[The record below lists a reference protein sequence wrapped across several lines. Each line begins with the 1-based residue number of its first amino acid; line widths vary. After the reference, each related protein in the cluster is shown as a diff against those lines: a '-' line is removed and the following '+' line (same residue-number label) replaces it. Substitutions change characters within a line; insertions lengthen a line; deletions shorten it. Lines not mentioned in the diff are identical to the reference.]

1 MRARVYVRWPRTLQT
16 NVVRGRCR
24 QATLPRLLYVQPTPN
39 GAMTTEADRHHLHTG
54 FRQDLVLV
62 PSNCDC
68 LVSLATGV
76 DDPLNATSSAEI
88 HPSFFLRP
96 ADTTTEAAA
105 DRHSQLSNGSN
116 LPGSASAAITDWH
129 SETSIAS
136 VAGAPGLEATAT
148 LSPVQSATQVVITS
162 RASTRR
168 RQVNVVGLGTFDSSR
183 KTRRLWSAISALLW
197 QNHFFSLVPHTSS
210 AVVDF

>member
-1 MRARVYVRWPRTLQT
+1 MQT

-96 ADTTTEAAA
+96 ADATTEAAA

-183 KTRRLWSAISALLW
+183 KTRRL
-197 QNHFFSLVPHTSS
+197 
-210 AVVDF
+210 